1 MTTMMRAS
9 TTSAASTSAAARA
22 GAVRAAPAM
31 RAAAPAPRAGLFS
44 RATSGSK
51 PKAAKAAA
59 KATKKVLVP
68 KKGTVRPAQQFKVNL
83 TGVQSKKASGFD
95 VTLGFTKANEL
106 FVGRLAMLGFSFA
119 CLGEI
124 ITGKGAIAQL
134 GFETGISPVDADGL
148 ILGLIGF
155 NLIAAFFPA
164 SGKFVVEQEEE
175 AAASSKEKVGFFK
188 DGDDK
193 LFKGGFGFTKDNE
206 LFVGRM
212 AQLGFAASLIGELY
226 TGDPF
231 SPFFWHLWLWAGSR
245 PGARGGG
252 TSGPRGGTGG
262 GGPRRLPRR
271 EFAAHCDRWALP
283 RVSLSG
289 GPEHRMVPEEPFIQ
303 WNRPFNG
310 TRSLEPGILLSQ
322 DSLQQCCNRLCL
334 WPPRPPILTLAARG

>member
-22 GAVRAAPAM
+22 GVAVRAAPAM

-44 RATSGSK
+44 RASGGK
-51 PKAAKAAA
+51 PKAASKAAA

-231 SPFFWHLWLWAGSR
+231 SPFFWHLWLWGGV
-245 PGARGGG
+245 PARGGG
-252 TSGPRGGTGG
+252 TCGTRGGT
-262 GGPRRLPRR
+262 
-271 EFAAHCDRWALP
+271 
-283 RVSLSG
+283 
-289 GPEHRMVPEEPFIQ
+289 
-303 WNRPFNG
+303 
-310 TRSLEPGILLSQ
+310 
-322 DSLQQCCNRLCL
+322 
-334 WPPRPPILTLAARG
+334 

>member
-1 MTTMMRAS
+1 M
-9 TTSAASTSAAARA
+9 
-22 GAVRAAPAM
+22 G
-31 RAAAPAPRAGLFS
+31 
-44 RATSGSK
+44 
-51 PKAAKAAA
+51 
-59 KATKKVLVP
+59 
-68 KKGTVRPAQQFKVNL
+68 VNL
-83 TGVQSKKASGFD
+83 TWVQSKKASGFD

-106 FVGRLAMLGFSFA
+106 FVGRLAMLGVSFA

-212 AQLGFAASLIGELY
+212 AQLGFAASLIGEVI
-226 TGDPF
+226 TGKGALAQFNCETVIPLADAEPLLLF
-231 SPFFWHLWLWAGSR
+231 SIVLLGLTAVNE
-245 PGARGGG
+245 
-252 TSGPRGGTGG
+252 GTGKFVD
-262 GGPRRLPRR
+262 
-271 EFAAHCDRWALP
+271 EK
-283 RVSLSG
+283 
-289 GPEHRMVPEEPFIQ
+289 
-303 WNRPFNG
+303 
-310 TRSLEPGILLSQ
+310 
-322 DSLQQCCNRLCL
+322 
-334 WPPRPPILTLAARG
+334 

>member
-1 MTTMMRAS
+1 M
-9 TTSAASTSAAARA
+9 
-22 GAVRAAPAM
+22 
-31 RAAAPAPRAGLFS
+31 
-44 RATSGSK
+44 
-51 PKAAKAAA
+51 
-59 KATKKVLVP
+59 
-68 KKGTVRPAQQFKVNL
+68 
-83 TGVQSKKASGFD
+83 
-95 VTLGFTKANEL
+95 E
-106 FVGRLAMLGFSFA
+106 
-119 CLGEI
+119 
-124 ITGKGAIAQL
+124 
-134 GFETGISPVDADGL
+134 
-148 ILGLIGF
+148 
-155 NLIAAFFPA
+155 
-164 SGKFVVEQEEE
+164 
-175 AAASSKEKVGFFK
+175 SSKEKVGFFK

-289 GPEHRMVPEEPFIQ
+289 GPEHRMVPEQEEPFRKPFID
-303 WNRPFNG
+303 WNRSVKG
-310 TRSLEPGILLSQ
+310 QDHWSSEPGILLSQ

-334 WPPRPPILTLAARG
+334 WSTPPPDPHAGRPRWTRRGARGRWQGSPRASSSGPGEPPRPAGPLQRLIRPEEVAL

>member
-1 MTTMMRAS
+1 MMRAS

-83 TGVQSKKASGFD
+83 TGVQSKKAPGFD

-106 FVGRLAMLGFSFA
+106 FVGRLAMLGFAFA
-119 CLGEI
+119 TLGEI

-175 AAASSKEKVGFFK
+175 AAASSKDKVGFFK

-212 AQLGFAASLIGELY
+212 AQLGLE
-226 TGDPF
+226 TGIP
-231 SPFFWHLWLWAGSR
+231 LNEA
-245 PGARGGG
+245 
-252 TSGPRGGTGG
+252 
-262 GGPRRLPRR
+262 
-271 EFAAHCDRWALP
+271 
-283 RVSLSG
+283 
-289 GPEHRMVPEEPFIQ
+289 EP
-303 WNRPFNG
+303 
-310 TRSLEPGILLSQ
+310 LLLLSIVFT
-322 DSLQQCCNRLCL
+322 L
-334 WPPRPPILTLAARG
+334 LAAINP

>member
-1 MTTMMRAS
+1 MMRAS

-106 FVGRLAMLGFSFA
+106 FVGRLAMLGFAFA
-119 CLGEI
+119 PLG
-124 ITGKGAIAQL
+124 
-134 GFETGISPVDADGL
+134 ADGL

-175 AAASSKEKVGFFK
+175 AAASSKDKVGFFK

-226 TGDPF
+226 TGD
-231 SPFFWHLWLWAGSR
+231 
-245 PGARGGG
+245 
-252 TSGPRGGTGG
+252 GPLGQLGLETGI
-262 GGPRRLPRR
+262 PLN
-271 EFAAHCDRWALP
+271 EA
-283 RVSLSG
+283 
-289 GPEHRMVPEEPFIQ
+289 EP
-303 WNRPFNG
+303 
-310 TRSLEPGILLSQ
+310 LLLLSIIFT
-322 DSLQQCCNRLCL
+322 L
-334 WPPRPPILTLAARG
+334 LAAINPGKGKFVADE

>member
-1 MTTMMRAS
+1 MRAS
-9 TTSAASTSAAARA
+9 ASAAAASTSAAGAV
-22 GAVRAAPAM
+22 AVRAAPAM

-44 RATSGSK
+44 RASGK
-51 PKAAKAAA
+51 PKAAKAAT
-59 KATKKVLVP
+59 TKKVLVP

-83 TGVQSKKASGFD
+83 TGVQSKKASGF
-95 VTLGFTKANEL
+95 TKANEL
-106 FVGRLAMLGFSFA
+106 FVGRLAMLGFAFA
-119 CLGEI
+119 TLGEI

-175 AAASSKEKVGFFK
+175 AAASSKDKVGFFK

-226 TGDPF
+226 TGD
-231 SPFFWHLWLWAGSR
+231 
-245 PGARGGG
+245 
-252 TSGPRGGTGG
+252 GPLGQLGLETGI
-262 GGPRRLPRR
+262 PLN
-271 EFAAHCDRWALP
+271 EA
-283 RVSLSG
+283 
-289 GPEHRMVPEEPFIQ
+289 EP
-303 WNRPFNG
+303 
-310 TRSLEPGILLSQ
+310 LLLLSIAFT
-322 DSLQQCCNRLCL
+322 L
-334 WPPRPPILTLAARG
+334 LAAINPGKGKFVGDE